1 MRILFVYFIA
11 VGILVGIAPGPAFA
25 GRESLRS
32 RISFTKVLP
41 GSSPEYTYIQVDAA
55 GQGSYEGR
63 ALDKAPAP
71 RALQLG
77 DETTGRIFELA
88 KRLNYFRNLRLS
100 SKRRIANIGKKTLVY
115 EGDEGTHQVVFNY
128 TPDSTV
134 RELVNLFEKI
144 ANAQRHIAV
153 LEHAVKYDK
162 LSLGRYLRR
171 IQLDLENKAMADPQ
185 LLVPALREIASNP
198 RLLNLA
204 QTRAQ
209 SLLEK
214 LENSKK

>member
-1 MRILFVYFIA
+1 M
-11 VGILVGIAPGPAFA
+11 
-25 GRESLRS
+25 
-32 RISFTKVLP
+32 
-41 GSSPEYTYIQVDAA
+41 
-55 GQGSYEGR
+55 
-63 ALDKAPAP
+63 
-71 RALQLG
+71 
-77 DETTGRIFELA
+77 
-88 KRLNYFRNLRLS
+88 
-100 SKRRIANIGKKTLVY
+100 
-115 EGDEGTHQVVFNY
+115 VFNY

-134 RELVNLFEKI
+134 RELVDLFEKI
-144 ANAQRHIAV
+144 ANSQRHIAV

-185 LLVPALREIASNP
+185 FLVPALREIASNP

-204 QTRAQ
+204 QTHAQ